1 MDKEAGLE
9 HTFHRTKIVATVGP
23 ACDTYEKLL
32 ELVKAGVNVFRLNF
46 SHGSHED
53 KEKIIEHIRRIN
65 EQEPYNICILG
76 DLQGPKLRVGEIE
89 NGVIEIKPGDV
100 LTFTNE
106 KLVGTK
112 ERIYVSYPNFHK
124 DVKIGNIIMIDDG
137 KLEVKVSKILK
148 NNDVQVVVILGGPLS
163 SKKGINL
170 PDTKISLPALT
181 EKDLVDLEFIIQQKL
196 DWVALSF
203 VRTAKDL
210 VILRNKLTEAKSK
223 TKIIAKIE
231 KPEALQNIRDIIVE
245 SDGIMVARGDLGV
258 ELPIEQVPLIQKQLI
273 RKCLHRAKPVIV
285 ATQMMESMIERTK
298 PNRSEITDVANA
310 VLEGADAVM
319 LSGETATGQHPT
331 LVVET
336 MRKII
341 MEVERTD
348 YRYNLEE
355 VLQPQPH
362 SPSFLSDA
370 ICYNACNLAKDCN
383 ADALIGMTQ
392 SGYTGFMLSSY
403 RPKAPLYIF
412 TKERSLVNQLSV
424 SWGVRA
430 FYYDEEESL
439 DDIFQDQID
448 ILKES
453 GFIKTGNVAVSTG
466 STPVA
471 FASTHQCFK
480 NYKTGIRVS
489 EFTSLQVQ
497 MFFDSRG
504 VFCLLLFEVEQS
516 GNKNTHTFNHSHHS
530 SFNIQHSSLIT
541 DHSFPHRNDYS
552 CNTQPTIL

>member
-1 MDKEAGLE
+1 MSKNISKYLHQQMDREAGVR
-9 HTFHRTKIVATVGP
+9 HTTHRTKIVATVGP

-32 ELVKAGVNVFRLNF
+32 ELVRAGVNVFRLNF

-53 KEKIIEHIRRIN
+53 KLKIIEHIRNIN
-65 EQEPYNICILG
+65 KTEPYNISILA

-89 NGVIEIKPGDV
+89 NNALQVNVGDV

-106 KLVGTK
+106 KCVGTLEK
-112 ERIYVSYPNFHK
+112 IYVSYPNLAA
-124 DVKIGNIIMIDDG
+124 DVKIGNIILIDDG
-137 KLEVKVSKILK
+137 KLEVKVSSIEK
-148 NNDVQVVVILGGPLS
+148 NGDVKVTVTLGGVLS

-181 EKDLVDLEFIIQQKL
+181 EKDLIDLEFIIEHQC

-203 VRTAKDL
+203 VRSVKDL
-210 VILRNKLTEAKSK
+210 VILRSKLQEKKSK

-231 KPEALQNIRDIIVE
+231 KPEALTNIREIILE

-258 ELPIEQVPLIQKQLI
+258 ELPVEKIPLIQRDLI
-273 RKCLHRAKPVIV
+273 RKCIHRAKPVIV
-285 ATQMMESMIERTK
+285 ATQMMESMIDRVK

-319 LSGETATGQHPT
+319 LSGETAAGNHPA

-341 MEVERTD
+341 LQIEHTE
-348 YRYNLEE
+348 YRYNREE
-355 VLQPQPH
+355 DLMPQPH

-370 ICYNACNLAKDCN
+370 VCYNACKMAHDVN
-383 ADALIGMTQ
+383 AHALIGMTQ

-403 RPKAPLYIF
+403 RPQSPLYIF
-412 TKERSLVNQLSV
+412 SKERSLINQLSL

-439 DDIFQDQID
+439 DDIIADQIE
-448 ILKES
+448 ILKDR
-453 GFIKTGNVAVSTG
+453 GFLSTGDIVVSTG
-466 STPVA
+466 STPVHLHLP
-471 FASTHQCFK
+471 TNMLK
-480 NYKTGIRVS
+480 
-489 EFTSLQVQ
+489 
-497 MFFDSRG
+497 
-504 VFCLLLFEVEQS
+504 
-516 GNKNTHTFNHSHHS
+516 
-530 SFNIQHSSLIT
+530 IT
-541 DHSFPHRNDYS
+541 KVD
-552 CNTQPTIL
+552 